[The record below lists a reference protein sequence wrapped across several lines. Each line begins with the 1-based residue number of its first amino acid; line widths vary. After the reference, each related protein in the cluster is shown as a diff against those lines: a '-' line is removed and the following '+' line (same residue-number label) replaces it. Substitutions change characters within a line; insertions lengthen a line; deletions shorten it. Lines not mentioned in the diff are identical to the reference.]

1 MPEDEPL
8 LAARRSAAELGGAEP
23 VLPAVGAALRFLAC
37 AVGARTAVEIGT
49 GCGSSGI
56 WLLRGMRPGSTLTS
70 VDTEPE
76 YQRVARKAFTQ
87 AGFAQNQCRLILGR
101 ALDVL
106 PRLSDGAYDMVFCD
120 ADARDYP
127 DYLTAGLRLL
137 RVGGI
142 VAFNNALLAGP
153 DGLAGRAMGKPQPT
167 IRTAL
172 TPSTCRARSGQMTF
186 SSPCCCR
193 WAMACS
199 PRSSGATKEPAGIGS
214 ANHRFQCVAKPSCF
228 VGCELN
234 NESAAAFKRDTHYDA
249 APLLGDLKRT
259 VTRPR
264 LHRRHSPIP
273 FLRAHRARRTGS
285 AHAAIAVS
293 AVKPASHNRFYLSP
307 YYPVFGSRMV
317 MIGDPWRAESTRNG
331 LFGERSAISPA
342 RRVDQPPVTPAARL
356 NNCRAARRRRAS
368 SGPPG
373 PPGPPGRPAAE
384 AAIEGVHARVAQGGG
399 RLRIGHVEG
408 ARPPVG
414 YLTG

>member
-23 VLPAVGAALRFLAC
+23 VLPAVGAVLRFLAC

-153 DGLAGRAMGKPQPT
+153 DGLAGPEG
-167 IRTAL
+167 
-172 TPSTCRARSGQMTF
+172 
-186 SSPCCCR
+186 
-193 WAMACS
+193 
-199 PRSSGATKEPAGIGS
+199 E
-214 ANHRFQCVAKPSCF
+214 
-228 VGCELN
+228 
-234 NESAAAFKRDTHYDA
+234 AAADDPDGVN
-249 APLLGDLKRT
+249 PLDLPSQVRANDLLVPVLLPLGDGL
-259 VTRPR
+259 
-264 LHRRHSPIP
+264 L
-273 FLRAHRARRTGS
+273 A
-285 AHAAIAVS
+285 
-293 AVKPASHNRFYLSP
+293 AVKR
-307 YYPVFGSRMV
+307 
-317 MIGDPWRAESTRNG
+317 
-331 LFGERSAISPA
+331 GE
-342 RRVDQPPVTPAARL
+342 
-356 NNCRAARRRRAS
+356 
-368 SGPPG
+368 
-373 PPGPPGRPAAE
+373 
-384 AAIEGVHARVAQGGG
+384 
-399 RLRIGHVEG
+399 
-408 ARPPVG
+408 
-414 YLTG
+414 